1 MYSEL
6 TAHAHRATAVSFGV
20 QSFDALFVYK
30 LHVAYNDVL
39 RQLLKER
46 RSHVTTFWTKNLSRF
61 TILFVLIFFQSFSIG
76 NSDNLMVRATLY
88 SDLYH
93 HGSQLLCLT
102 CGVPFRSVLTFHF

>member
-61 TILFVLIFFQSFSIG
+61 TILFVLIFFSHF
-76 NSDNLMVRATLY
+76 
-88 SDLYH
+88 
-93 HGSQLLCLT
+93 LLVILT
-102 CGVPFRSVLTFHF
+102 IWWFVQHCTVTCITMAVSCSVW